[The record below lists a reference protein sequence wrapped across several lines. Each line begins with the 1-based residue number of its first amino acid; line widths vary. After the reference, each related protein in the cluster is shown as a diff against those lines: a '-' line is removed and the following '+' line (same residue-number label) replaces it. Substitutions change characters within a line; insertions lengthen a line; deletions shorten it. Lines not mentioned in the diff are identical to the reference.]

1 MTPVIAS
8 MAAAL
13 LAAAALSTRLPA
25 PAGAR
30 APCVRLDRA
39 GTEVRNDMRVCP
51 GRYRIADAKQKGV
64 LVVAVSGVRLDLS
77 GVVLESGDSVPE
89 RFTGA
94 GVVSRGVDSLVVT
107 GGTIRGY
114 RFGIAIEGGRGHEV
128 RGANLSFSRHQALG
142 STDSLYDERDWLDIF
157 HADSAEAYGAG
168 LLLKR
173 VTGAIVVDVVAQRAQ
188 NGILLHEV
196 REAQVSDNDVSRNS
210 GWGIA
215 LWRSS
220 HNVLVR
226 NKAGFNVRCVGR
238 TYRRGC
244 DSAALLLRH
253 GSDSNVVVANDL
265 RYSGDGFFLS
275 GHRPGLDPSN
285 GNLVTRN
292 DATGAYH
299 NAFEATFS
307 WDNSFIDNRADSA
320 DYGFWLGY
328 SSGSSVRGNTIL
340 GSRTAGIAIE
350 HGSDNELSGNV
361 IIGGRDGI
369 RLFTSVGSDAESR
382 GYRIYDNLF
391 AKLTRG
397 LVLEHSTQLKVR
409 GNVFDGN
416 EDSLVSDADAR
427 SAEVAGNI
435 FMRASGFFIRA
446 AELDAGANYWG
457 TPSPEATREKLA
469 GRVLIAPWYPASAAG
484 Y

>member
-1 MTPVIAS
+1 MTPALAS
-8 MAAAL
+8 LAAAL
-13 LAAAALSTRLPA
+13 LGSAALVA
-25 PAGAR
+25 WPAGRALLR
-30 APCVRLDRA
+30 APCVRLDQA

-51 GRYRIADAKQKGV
+51 GRYRVAATKGRAI
-64 LVVAVSGVRLDLS
+64 LEVAVSGVRLDLS
-77 GVVLESGDSVPE
+77 GVVIESGDSVPE
-89 RFTGA
+89 RFIGA
-94 GVVSRGVDSLVVT
+94 GVSSRGVDSLVVT

-128 RGANLSFSRHQALG
+128 RGANLSFSRRQALQ
-142 STDSLYDERDWLDIF
+142 STDSAYSEADWLDIF
-157 HADSAEAYGAG
+157 HADTAEGYGAG

-173 VTGAIVVDVVAQRAQ
+173 VTGAIIVDVTAQRAQ
-188 NGILLHEV
+188 NGIMLHEA
-196 REAQVSDNDVSRNS
+196 REVQLSDNDVSRNS

-220 HNVLVR
+220 HNVIVR
-226 NKAGFNVRCVGR
+226 NKASHNVRCVGL

-253 GSDSNVVVANDL
+253 RSDTNVVVGNDL

-275 GHRPGLDPSN
+275 GHRPGLDPSS

-328 SSGSSVRGNTIL
+328 SSGSSVRGNTIV

-350 HGSDNELSGNV
+350 HGTDNELSGNV
-361 IIGGRDGI
+361 IIGGKDGI
-369 RLFTSVGSDAESR
+369 RLFTSVANEAESR
-382 GYRIYDNLF
+382 GYRIYDNLL
-391 AKLTRG
+391 AKLRRG
-397 LVLEHSTQLKVR
+397 LVLENTTQLKVR

-416 EDSLVSDADAR
+416 DDGLVSDRAA
-427 SAEVAGNI
+427 SGAEVMGNI
-435 FMRASGFFIRA
+435 FLRSSGFFIRA
-446 AELDAGANYWG
+446 DELDAGGNYWG
-457 TPSPEATREKLA
+457 TASPEATREKLA
-469 GRVLIAPWYPASAAG
+469 GRVLIAPWYSASTAG

>member
-1 MTPVIAS
+1 MTPLIVS
-8 MAAAL
+8 LAAAL
-13 LAAAALSTRLPA
+13 LGAAE
-25 PAGAR
+25 
-30 APCVRLDRA
+30 APCVRLERA

-51 GRYRIADAKQKGV
+51 GRYRIADSKQRGV

-89 RFTGA
+89 RFSGA
-94 GVVSRGVDSLVVT
+94 GVVSRGVDSLVIT

-157 HADSAEAYGAG
+157 HADTAEAYGAG

-173 VTGAIVVDVVAQRAQ
+173 VTGAVVVDVAAQRAQ

-220 HNVLVR
+220 HNVIVR
-226 NKAGFNVRCVGR
+226 NKAGYNVRCVGR

-320 DYGFWLGY
+320 DYGFWLGF

-350 HGSDNELSGNV
+350 HGSDNDLSGNV

-369 RLFTSVGSDAESR
+369 RLFTSGGDAESR
-382 GYRIYDNLF
+382 GYRLYDNLF
-391 AKLTRG
+391 ARLKRG
-397 LVLEHSTQLKVR
+397 LVLEHTTQVKVR

-416 EDSLVSDADAR
+416 EDALVSDADAR
-427 SAEVAGNI
+427 GAEVAGNV
-435 FMRASGFFIRA
+435 FMRSSGFFIRA

-457 TPSPEATREKLA
+457 APSPEATREQLA

>member
-1 MTPVIAS
+1 MTPVIVS
-8 MAAAL
+8 LAAAL
-13 LAAAALSTRLPA
+13 LGSTTL
-25 PAGAR
+25 
-30 APCVRLDRA
+30 APCVRLERA

-51 GRYRIADAKQKGV
+51 GRYRVAATKGRAV
-64 LVVAVSGVRLDLS
+64 LEVAVSGVRLDLS
-77 GVVLESGDSVPE
+77 GVVIESGDSVPD
-89 RFTGA
+89 RFIGA
-94 GVVSRGVDSLVVT
+94 GVAARGVDSLVVT

-114 RFGIAIEGGRGHEV
+114 RFGIVIEGGRGHEV
-128 RGANLSFSRHQALG
+128 RGANLSFSRHQALQ
-142 STDSLYDERDWLDIF
+142 STDSVYSERDWLDIF

-173 VTGAIVVDVVAQRAQ
+173 VTGAIVVDVTAQRAQ
-188 NGILLHEV
+188 NGIMLHDV

-215 LWRSS
+215 LWQAA
-220 HNVLVR
+220 HNVIVR
-226 NKAGFNVRCVGR
+226 NKASYNVRCVGL

-244 DSAALLLRH
+244 DSAALLMRH
-253 GSDSNVVVANDL
+253 RSDSNVVVANDL

-275 GHRPGLDPSN
+275 GHRPGLDPSS

-350 HGSDNELSGNV
+350 HGTDNELSGNI
-361 IIGGRDGI
+361 IIGGKDGI
-369 RLFTSVGSDAESR
+369 RLFTSATNGAESR

-391 AKLTRG
+391 ARLKRG
-397 LVLEHSTQLKVR
+397 LVLERTTQLKVR

-416 EDSLVSDADAR
+416 DDALVSDQAA
-427 SAEVAGNI
+427 SGAEVVGNI
-435 FMRASGFFIRA
+435 FLRASGFFIRA
-446 AELDAGANYWG
+446 TELDAGGNYWG
-457 TPSPEATREKLA
+457 TATPEATREKLA
-469 GRVLIAPWYPASAAG
+469 GRVLIAPWYAASLAG

>member
-1 MTPVIAS
+1 MTPTVVPL
-8 MAAAL
+8 AL
-13 LAAAALSTRLPA
+13 LLASAAPAAWPGDRLPTL
-25 PAGAR
+25 

-51 GRYRIADAKQKGV
+51 GRYRIPASKGRAV
-64 LVVAVSGVRLDLS
+64 LEVAVSGVRLDLS
-77 GVVLESGDSVPE
+77 GVVIESGDSVPE
-89 RFTGA
+89 RFSGA

-114 RFGIAIEGGRGHEV
+114 RFGVLIEGGRGHEV
-128 RGANLSFSRHQALG
+128 RGANLSFSRHQALQ
-142 STDSLYDERDWLDIF
+142 SSDSAYSERDWLDIF
-157 HADSAEAYGAG
+157 HADSAESYGAG

-173 VTGAIVVDVVAQRAQ
+173 VTGAIVVDVTAQRAQ
-188 NGILLHEV
+188 NGIMLHEV
-196 REAQVSDNDVSRNS
+196 REAQLSDNDVSRNS

-220 HNVLVR
+220 HNVIVR
-226 NKAGFNVRCVGR
+226 NKASHNVRCVGR

-253 GSDSNVVVANDL
+253 RSDSNVVVANDL

-275 GHRPGLDPSN
+275 GHRPGLDPSS

-307 WDNSFIDNRADSA
+307 WDNSFIENRADSA

-361 IIGGRDGI
+361 IIGGKDGI
-369 RLFTSVGSDAESR
+369 RLFTSSGSDAESR

-391 AKLTRG
+391 AKLRRG
-397 LVLEHSTQLKVR
+397 LVLENTSQLKVR

-416 EDSLVSDADAR
+416 DDGLVSDKAA
-427 SAEVAGNI
+427 SGAEVVGNI
-435 FMRASGFFIRA
+435 FLRSSGFFIRA
-446 AELDAGANYWG
+446 DELDAGGNYWG
-457 TPSPEATREKLA
+457 TATPEATREKLA
-469 GRVLIAPWYPASAAG
+469 GRVLIAPWYSASAAG